1 MSFSV
6 PANNQTDQVLVWAFS
21 EDRPPSSHP
30 DTDIL
35 KHSHAG
41 AIRLSI
47 SSASSRHPYY
57 HGEDEDVV
65 STKILL
71 VANGVLASFGF
82 LVLLPLGSLVA
93 RWGRTFSGKWLG
105 YYRAVNMVV
114 AMPAIS
120 LRVAMAFIVV
130 YQHNERHFFEA
141 HAVGVAG
148 CIGDPFSKLNSF
160 LYRSLVCY
168 CTVCTLGRSC
178 WVGTYIPTGC

>member
-1 MSFSV
+1 M
-6 PANNQTDQVLVWAFS
+6 
-21 EDRPPSSHP
+21 
-30 DTDIL
+30 
-35 KHSHAG
+35 
-41 AIRLSI
+41 
-47 SSASSRHPYY
+47 
-57 HGEDEDVV
+57 V

-141 HAVGVAG
+141 HAVAGLLLYCLYIGQILLGWYIHSHRVLEGARLHPPQNVVHVLLGVG
-148 CIGDPFSKLNSF
+148 IIGLAFK
-160 LYRSLVCY
+160 
-168 CTVCTLGRSC
+168 
-178 WVGTYIPTGC
+178 